1 MDGQVTAGT
10 LVCAIP
16 KKVVVA
22 WLTKRQAVL
31 CQTLADTAAIFL
43 KPGTTPADAHGF
55 EGRVEVLVREL
66 ARSFEEWCFNSL
78 EPQKV
83 EAMPQHVEHLGQK
96 CRRLKKKT
104 RHATVL
110 TRFGNITLTR
120 ATYRQG
126 SRGRTIAPLE
136 KILGIEYGATPGAQD
151 LVGRQVAAAGSS
163 QGRCIDVI
171 AERTGARIGPE
182 KLRNLSSHLAD
193 IMEPQREA
201 CQVQQLKEWID
212 EARKHSKSVTLAVSR
227 DGVSLGIAPFGNF
240 EMASVATLSVYNDGK
255 RIGTIYLACAPEENQ
270 ETLSRNFT
278 SLLKSIIRTR
288 GSKLNRIVYVSDA
301 GKIETAYW
309 KNVLRHLHVD
319 GQRIRIQRI
328 VDYYHASLRLTT
340 IADALLLTSS
350 QRTKWLKRVRK
361 LLLEPVGWGRVM
373 RSITGMVQEHSIKPA
388 EKEEFEK
395 AKRYLHRYRKFMNYA
410 EHRSHGSPIGS
421 GIVESACK
429 QIVTERLKL
438 SGMRWSHAAARQI
451 LTLRSIFLSQTWDAT
466 LKNALVAL
474 PAVNVLSSRQSP

>member
-1 MDGQVTAGT
+1 MHSPEI
-10 LVCAIP
+10 L
-16 KKVVVA
+16 
-22 WLTKRQAVL
+22 
-31 CQTLADTAAIFL
+31 
-43 KPGTTPADAHGF
+43 
-55 EGRVEVLVREL
+55 
-66 ARSFEEWCFNSL
+66 
-78 EPQKV
+78 
-83 EAMPQHVEHLGQK
+83 
-96 CRRLKKKT
+96 
-104 RHATVL
+104 
-110 TRFGNITLTR
+110 
-120 ATYRQG
+120 
-126 SRGRTIAPLE
+126 IA
-136 KILGIEYGATPGAQD
+136 
-151 LVGRQVAAAGSS
+151 
-163 QGRCIDVI
+163 
-171 AERTGARIGPE
+171 
-182 KLRNLSSHLAD
+182 
-193 IMEPQREA
+193 QREA
-201 CQVQQLKEWID
+201 CQIPQLEKWID
-212 EARKHSKSVTLAVSR
+212 EARKHSKNVTLAVSR

-240 EMASVATLSVYNDGK
+240 EMASVATLSVYSDGQ

-278 SLLKSIIRTR
+278 SLLKSIIRAR
-288 GSKLNRIVYVSDA
+288 GSKLSRIVYVSDA

-319 GQRIRIQRI
+319 GQRIKIERII
-328 VDYYHASLRLTT
+328 NYYHASLRLTT

-350 QRTKWLKRVRK
+350 QRTEWLKRVRK
-361 LLLEPVGWGRVM
+361 LLLEPGGWGRVM
-373 RSITGMVQEHSIKPA
+373 RSIAGMAQEHSIKPA

-438 SGMRWSHAAARQI
+438 SGMRWKHAGARQI

>member
-16 KKVVVA
+16 KKAVVA
-22 WLTKRQAVL
+22 WLTKAQVAL
-31 CQTLADTAAIFL
+31 CRTLADPADIFL
-43 KPGTTPADAHGF
+43 KPGMSPADAHGF

-104 RHATVL
+104 RHANVL

-136 KILGIEYGATPGAQD
+136 KILGIECGATPGAQD

-212 EARKHSKSVTLAVSR
+212 EARKHSKNVTLAVSR

-288 GSKLNRIVYVSDA
+288 GSKLSRIVYVSDA

-328 VDYYHASLRLTT
+328 VDYYHASLRVTT

-350 QRTKWLKRVRK
+350 QRTEWLKRVRK
-361 LLLEPVGWGRVM
+361 LLIEPGGWGRVM

-395 AKRYLHRYRKFMNYA
+395 AKRYLHRYRKFMKYA

-438 SGMRWSHAAARQI
+438 SGMRWSHAGARQI

-466 LKNALVAL
+466 LKNALIAL
-474 PAVNVLSSRQSP
+474 PAVNVLSSRKAP

>member
-16 KKVVVA
+16 NKVVVA
-22 WLTKRQAVL
+22 WLTIRQVVL

-43 KPGTTPADAHGF
+43 KPGMSPADAHGF

-104 RHATVL
+104 RHANVL

-136 KILGIEYGATPGAQD
+136 KILGIECGATPGAQD

-212 EARKHSKSVTLAVSR
+212 EARKHSKNVTLAVSR

-288 GSKLNRIVYVSDA
+288 GSKLSRIVYVSDA

-328 VDYYHASLRLTT
+328 VDYYHASLRVTT

-350 QRTKWLKRVRK
+350 QRTEWLKRVRK
-361 LLLEPVGWGRVM
+361 LLIEPGGWGRVM

-395 AKRYLHRYRKFMNYA
+395 AKRYLHRYRKFMKYA

-438 SGMRWSHAAARQI
+438 SGMRWSHAGARQI

-466 LKNALVAL
+466 LKNALIAL
-474 PAVNVLSSRQSP
+474 PAVNVLSSRKAP

>member
-16 KKVVVA
+16 KNVVVA

-43 KPGTTPADAHGF
+43 KPDMGPADAHGF
-55 EGRVEVLVREL
+55 ERRVEVLVREL
-66 ARSFEEWCFNSL
+66 ARSFEEWCFSSL

-96 CRRLKKKT
+96 CRRLKEKT
-104 RHATVL
+104 LHANIL
-110 TRFGNITLTR
+110 TRFGIITLAR

-136 KILGIEYGATPGAQD
+136 KILGIECGATPGAQD

-182 KLRNLSSHLAD
+182 KLRNLSSYLAD

-201 CQVQQLKEWID
+201 CQVQQLEEWID
-212 EARKHSKSVTLAVSR
+212 EARKHSKNVTLAVSR

-240 EMASVATLSVYNDGK
+240 EMASVATLSVYNDGQ
-255 RIGTIYLACAPEENQ
+255 RIGTVYLACAPEDNQ

-278 SLLKSIIRTR
+278 SLLKSIIRSC
-288 GSKLNRIVYVSDA
+288 GSKLSRIVYISDA

-319 GQRIRIQRI
+319 GQRIKIERI

-350 QRTKWLKRVRK
+350 QRTAWLKRVRK
-361 LLLEPVGWGRVM
+361 LLLEPGGWGRVM
-373 RSITGMVQEHSIKPA
+373 RSIAGMEQQHGIDPA
-388 EKEEFEK
+388 KKEEVQT
-395 AKRYLHRYRKFMNYA
+395 AKRYLHRYRNFMNYS
-410 EHRSHGSPIGS
+410 EYRSHGSPIGS

-438 SGMRWSHAAARQI
+438 SGMRWKHAGARQI
-451 LTLRSIFLSQTWDAT
+451 MTLRSILLSQTWGAT
-466 LKNALVAL
+466 FKKALLTL
-474 PAVNVLSSRQSP
+474 PAVNVLSSRQTP

>member
-22 WLTKRQAVL
+22 WLTKAQVAL
-31 CQTLADTAAIFL
+31 CSTLADTADVFL
-43 KPGTTPADAHGF
+43 KPGMSPADAQGF
-55 EGRVEVLVREL
+55 EHRVEGLVREL
-66 ARSFEEWCFNSL
+66 ARSFEQWCFNSL
-78 EPQKV
+78 EPEKL

-96 CRRLKKKT
+96 YRRLKKKT
-104 RHATVL
+104 HHARVL
-110 TRFGNITLTR
+110 TRFGNITLSR

-136 KILGIEYGATPGAQD
+136 KILGIQCGATPGAQD

-182 KLRNLSSHLAD
+182 KLRSLSVHLAQ

-201 CQVQQLKEWID
+201 CQVQQLEKWID
-212 EARKHSKSVTLAVSR
+212 EARMHSKNVTLAVSR

-240 EMASVATLSVYNDGK
+240 EMASVATLSVHNDGQ
-255 RIGTIYLACAPEENQ
+255 RIGTVYLACAPEENQ

-288 GSKLNRIVYVSDA
+288 GSKLSRIVYVSDA

-309 KNVLRHLHVD
+309 KNVLRYLHVD
-319 GQRIRIQRI
+319 GQRIRIERV

-350 QRTKWLKRVRK
+350 QRIEWLKRVRK
-361 LLLEPVGWGRVM
+361 LLLEPGGWGRVM
-373 RSITGMVQEHSIKPA
+373 RSIAGMEQQHGIDPA
-388 EKEEFEK
+388 SKEDLQT
-395 AKRYLHRYRKFMNYA
+395 AKRYLHRYRRFMNYS
-410 EHRSHGSPIGS
+410 EYRSHGSPIGS

-438 SGMRWSHAAARQI
+438 SGMRWSHAGARQI
-451 LTLRSIFLSQTWDAT
+451 LTLRSILLSQTWDAT
-466 LKNALVAL
+466 LKKALLTL
-474 PAVNVLSSRQSP
+474 PAVNVLSSQQTP